1 MTKAVLLHKTESRY
15 DDVPWDR
22 YHFPKRYLRAM
33 NETVG
38 DWIVYHEPKTARP
51 PGRQA
56 YFAVARVERIED
68 DPREP
73 DSFYAFVSR
82 YQELADAVPLKR
94 TDGSH
99 YETGLRKPD
108 GTTNRGLQQRSV
120 RKIADADFFGILRA
134 GIMDAAA
141 EFDQSGAATGGVV
154 TEVERPVVEQILS
167 RPLRDAGFR
176 GAVLKAY
183 DSACAFTGLRIL
195 NGKGRAEVDA
205 AHIRPV
211 GHNHGGPDSV
221 RNGLAL
227 SKTVHWLFDRGVI
240 AIGDDYR
247 ILESP
252 GRMPPRVR
260 ALMNRDGRI
269 RVPKRP
275 SEKPYPD
282 FLAYHREMF
291 EDLHG
296 SFRPLDLAASDGTA
310 PPG

>member
-1 MTKAVLLHKTESRY
+1 MTKAVLLHKADSRY
-15 DDVPWDR
+15 DDVPWER

-33 NETVG
+33 NEALG
-38 DWIVYHEPKTARP
+38 DWIVYHEPKTSRP

-68 DPREP
+68 DPRDP
-73 DSFYAFVSR
+73 GSFYAFVTS
-82 YQELADAVPLKR
+82 YQELAEAVPLKR

-120 RKIADADFFGILRA
+120 RIIADADFFGILHA
-134 GIMDAAA
+134 GIVNAAA
-141 EFDQSGAATGGVV
+141 ELDQPDAASGDVV
-154 TEVERPVVEQILS
+154 TKVERPVVERILS

-176 GAVLKAY
+176 SAVLTAY
-183 DSACAFTGLRIL
+183 DSTCAFTGLRIL

-252 GRMPPRVR
+252 GRMPPKVS
-260 ALMNRDGRI
+260 ALMNRDGCI

-275 SEKPYPD
+275 SEQPYPD
-282 FLAYHREMF
+282 FLAYHRKMF
-291 EDLHG
+291 EDQYG
-296 SFRPLDLAASDGTA
+296 SFRPLDASDATTMSG
-310 PPG
+310 